1 MKNTILDR
9 ILFIALILL
18 GITTITLLCISII
31 VNPDTNAFLNGAL
44 LCTFVSSII
53 SLVLQIRR
61 RKAQK

>member
-31 VNPDTNAFLNGAL
+31 VNP
-44 LCTFVSSII
+44 
-53 SLVLQIRR
+53 IRMHI
-61 RKAQK
+61 